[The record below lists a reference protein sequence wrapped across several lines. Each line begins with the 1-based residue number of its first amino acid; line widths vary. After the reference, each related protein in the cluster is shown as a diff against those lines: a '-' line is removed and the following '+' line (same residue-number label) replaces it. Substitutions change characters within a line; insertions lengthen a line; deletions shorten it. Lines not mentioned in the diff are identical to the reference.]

1 MTRTLLLIF
10 AFLALMIGSF
20 IWFVATWDA
29 SREDPI
35 SLILPKISP
44 PEAPTSATIV
54 TWVLTHLTPTKKPH
68 A

>member
-20 IWFVATWDA
+20 IWFVATWNPADRA
-29 SREDPI
+29 PVSM
-35 SLILPKISP
+35 
-44 PEAPTSATIV
+44 APTQMERA
-54 TWVLTHLTPTKKPH
+54 